1 MKHLITIIG
10 PNAVGKST
18 TALALLNSCPKSAY
32 VDSDCLRAINPF
44 PFTEATKKAVAENIY
59 CILKNFL
66 LCEDIDT
73 VIFPYSFHGE
83 RKAMFGEVVRRL
95 EEENIPF
102 ELHYIVLKCSEEEN
116 IRRAICDGR
125 DAERIQRGMK
135 NTFHFYDEYDYPA
148 IDTTGLKPEQ
158 VAEEIARMVEE
169 KTLL

>member
-44 PFTEATKKAVAENIY
+44 PLTPATKKAVTENIY
-59 CILKNFL
+59 CILRNYL

-83 RKAMFGEVVRRL
+83 RKEMFEEVVQRL
-95 EEENIPF
+95 EGENISF
-102 ELHYIVLKCSEEEN
+102 ELHYIILKCSEEEN
-116 IRRAICDGR
+116 VRRAICDGR

-158 VAEEIARMVEE
+158 VAEEIRKIIER
-169 KTLL
+169 